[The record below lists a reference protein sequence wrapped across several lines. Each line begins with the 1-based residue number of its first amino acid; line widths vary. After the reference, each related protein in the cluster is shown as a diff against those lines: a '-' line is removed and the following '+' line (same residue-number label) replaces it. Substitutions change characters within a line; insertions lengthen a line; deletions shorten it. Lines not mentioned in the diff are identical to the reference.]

1 MQLSQL
7 IQKNI
12 RVGKN
17 TKGVCVGVG
26 LSVKSKA
33 VKYLLCCSNPSLNFP
48 VSASEK
54 ADFAVSISSIESI
67 SQEEIAL
74 SNLRAVFPKNCAK
87 ISLGKPI
94 YSEDGV
100 YLGKIADL
108 EMHNFQAIK
117 LFSDENFTYSPM
129 TISACSDVVILRK
142 EQAFPL
148 GERIPAPLLF
158 PFLKKNESV
167 ITKPILRSAI
177 QNGQLIN
184 LTLSLPPFH
193 FQAIHNVKNENSSRS
208 F

>member
-17 TKGVCVGVG
+17 AKGMCVGVG
-26 LSVKSKA
+26 ISIKSKA
-33 VKYLLCCSNPSLNFP
+33 VKYLLCCSNPSQNTP

-54 ADFAVSISSIESI
+54 ADFAISVSAIERISHD
-67 SQEEIAL
+67 EIVL

-87 ISLGKPI
+87 ISLGKAI

-117 LFSDENFTYSPM
+117 LWSDCNFPYSPM

-148 GERIPAPLLF
+148 GERIPAPILF

-167 ITKPILRSAI
+167 VTKSILRSAI
-177 QNGQLIN
+177 QNGQLLR
-184 LTLSLPPFH
+184 LTLSLPPFQ
-193 FQAIHNVKNENSSRS
+193 FQSIHSAKDENSSHAL
-208 F
+208 

>member
-17 TKGVCVGVG
+17 AKGVCVGVG
-26 LSVKSKA
+26 ISIKSKA
-33 VKYLLCCSNPSLNFP
+33 VKYLLCCSTPSLNTP
-48 VSASEK
+48 ISASEK
-54 ADFAVSISSIESI
+54 ADFAVSVSAIESI
-67 SQEEIAL
+67 SHDEIVL

-87 ISLGKPI
+87 ISPGKPI

-108 EMHNFQAIK
+108 EIHNFQAIK
-117 LFSDENFTYSPM
+117 LWSDCNFAYSPM
-129 TISACSDVVILRK
+129 AISACSDVVILRK

-167 ITKPILRSAI
+167 ITKSVLRSAI
-177 QNGQLIN
+177 QNGQLLR

-193 FQAIHNVKNENSSRS
+193 FQSIHSAKDETSSRS